1 MKKFYITTAI
11 DYANDAPHIGHA
23 LEKIQADVFTR
34 YQRQKGKKTFFLTG
48 VDEHGIKIE
57 RAAALVGKSPK
68 EFVSQN
74 SDKFKELKKI
84 LNLSWDDF
92 IRTSDKKRHWPGV
105 IKIWQSLDKAGD
117 FYKKKYKGL
126 YCVGCEAF
134 KTEKE
139 LIDGKCSD
147 HQKAPEVIEEEN
159 YFFRLSKYSKIIE
172 SKIKNDEIKIVP
184 QSRKN
189 EILSFFKRGLIDISV
204 SRPRKSLSWGIPVP
218 GDSSQVMY
226 VWLEALVNYLSAIGY
241 GRNSEFK
248 KFWPADIH
256 FIGKDILRFHAV
268 IWSAMLISAKLPL
281 PKKIFVHGFITVNG
295 QKMSKTIG
303 NIIDPV
309 DLAKRYGADAL
320 RYYLLREIPAYD
332 DGDFTEEKF
341 RVRYNG
347 DLANGLGNFTAR
359 VLTLASRD
367 VNLRICANKN
377 IDKKVKEIKKSV
389 EQKLEEF
396 KFHEALAAIWQ
407 LISFGDNYINKTEPW
422 KIANLDKKS
431 RVLMDLIMILKNSAE
446 LLEPFL
452 PQTSEKILKSV
463 KISQK
468 IIKIKKGEN
477 LFPRI

>member
-23 LEKIQADVFTR
+23 LKKIQADVFTR
-34 YQRQKGKKTFFLTG
+34 YQRQNGKKTFFLTG
-48 VDEHGIKIE
+48 TDEHGVKIE
-57 RAAALVGKSPK
+57 RAAALAGKSPK
-68 EFVSQN
+68 EFINQN
-74 SDKFKELKKI
+74 SKKFKELKKNI
-84 LNLSWDDF
+84 NLSWNDF

-105 IKIWQSLDKAGD
+105 IKMWQSLDKAGD
-117 FYKKKYKGL
+117 LYKKKYKGL

-139 LIDGKCSD
+139 LIDGKCPD

-159 YFFRLSKYSKIIE
+159 YFFRLSGYSKIIE
-172 SKIKNDEIKIVP
+172 SKIKNNEIKIIP

-189 EILSFFKRGLIDISV
+189 EILSFFKGGLIDISV
-204 SRPRKSLSWGIPVP
+204 SRPRKSLLWGISVP
-218 GDSSQVMY
+218 GDSSQTIY

-359 VLTLASRD
+359 FLTLASRD

-452 PQTSEKILKSV
+452 PQTSEKILKS
-463 KISQK
+463 
-468 IIKIKKGEN
+468 
-477 LFPRI
+477 

>member
-1 MKKFYITTAI
+1 MRVKVTF
-11 DYANDAPHIGHA
+11 
-23 LEKIQADVFTR
+23 
-34 YQRQKGKKTFFLTG
+34 KTFP
-48 VDEHGIKIE
+48 
-57 RAAALVGKSPK
+57 PK
-68 EFVSQN
+68 TNGLSFNQ
-74 SDKFKELKKI
+74 KK
-84 LNLSWDDF
+84 
-92 IRTSDKKRHWPGV
+92 
-105 IKIWQSLDKAGD
+105 
-117 FYKKKYKGL
+117 
-126 YCVGCEAF
+126 
-134 KTEKE
+134 
-139 LIDGKCSD
+139 
-147 HQKAPEVIEEEN
+147 
-159 YFFRLSKYSKIIE
+159 
-172 SKIKNDEIKIVP
+172 
-184 QSRKN
+184 
-189 EILSFFKRGLIDISV
+189 ILSFFKRGLIDISV

-309 DLAKRYGADAL
+309 DLVKRYGADAL